1 MIGGCGGA
9 FTDSIIALLIFR
21 ALLGIG
27 VGFLMPLS
35 TGLLGFYFDKKDQ
48 TRLMGYSSAM
58 NNLGGIIAS
67 VAVGLLV
74 AMSWRYAFAVYLLG
88 ILVFILI
95 LLFLPREKAQ
105 KDTGKISK
113 SELFKLLPYMGLMFV
128 AMIVFYTFPSNFAL
142 AVTKAQVLAPGS
154 IGLVMAG
161 QGVIAFIT
169 GFSLTKIVRF
179 LRI

>member
-1 MIGGCGGA
+1 MALIGATLYVIGGCGGA
-9 FTDSIIALLIFR
+9 FADNIISLLIFR

-88 ILVFILI
+88 IVVFCFST
-95 LLFLPREKAQ
+95 LLSAKR
-105 KDTGKISK
+105 K
-113 SELFKLLPYMGLMFV
+113 SAK
-128 AMIVFYTFPSNFAL
+128 
-142 AVTKAQVLAPGS
+142 
-154 IGLVMAG
+154 
-161 QGVIAFIT
+161 
-169 GFSLTKIVRF
+169 R
-179 LRI
+179 